1 MTPAAAAADP
11 PLISE
16 QPAAPAAIVA
26 TEVTE
31 TSALTRW
38 EALAADIAIET
49 EEAAAKN
56 FNYHDKWDNK
66 AARSYVT
73 KLRRLKGRIERARKD
88 AKSVHLER
96 GRAVDATAKTLE
108 EAVEGLISPHQLAL
122 DAIEAAE
129 QARIDAHRAVLD
141 RITALADAPV
151 NSADAE
157 ARLAELA
164 TIDIA
169 TLEEFSAAAE
179 NRLAEATAHLQAQ
192 RDILRQQEAEQAE
205 LEALRAEKAAREEAD
220 RLEAVRLEVIAQ
232 EQARQE
238 RERAAE
244 VERQERER
252 AAEAQLQERERQAAA
267 QREADALAAAAAARQ
282 AQEAA
287 EQRAAELERQAQ
299 EAADKEQ
306 ARLEAEQR
314 AAAERQERM
323 AALQDALRQQLT
335 AVLGMMGTHEIAD
348 AIVEGSLHPALSID
362 WSAV

>member
-1 MTPAAAAADP
+1 MTPAAAADP
-11 PLISE
+11 PLIGE
-16 QPAAPAAIVA
+16 QPAAIVA

-49 EEAAAKN
+49 EEAATKN
-56 FNYHDKWDNK
+56 FNYSDRWDNK
-66 AARSYVT
+66 AARSYVA

-88 AKSVHLER
+88 AKAVHLER

-141 RITALADAPV
+141 RITALADAPA

-164 TIDIA
+164 TIDTA
-169 TLEEFSAAAE
+169 TLEEFSSAAE

-220 RLEAVRLEVIAQ
+220 RLEAVRLEAIAQ

-244 VERQERER
+244 AER
-252 AAEAQLQERERQAAA
+252 QERERQAAA

-314 AAAERQERM
+314 AAAERQAQE

-335 AVLGMMGTHEIAD
+335 AVLGMMGPDEIAD